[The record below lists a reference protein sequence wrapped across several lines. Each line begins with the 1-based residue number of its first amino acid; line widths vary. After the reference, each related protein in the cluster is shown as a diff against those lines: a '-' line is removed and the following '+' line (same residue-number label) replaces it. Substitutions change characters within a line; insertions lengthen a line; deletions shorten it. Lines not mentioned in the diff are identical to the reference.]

1 MKRETTFLL
10 TVVLALTLIG
20 ILMVYSASGVGTRAA
35 ERLRTPSPFYYVNHQ
50 LIFVAV
56 GLFGMFVA
64 SRIDYHRLASPLYF
78 RAIVMISLVLLVL
91 VLIPGIGAKS
101 GGARR
106 WIQVPGFRFQPSEF
120 AKFAV
125 ILLLSVKLSQNQQ
138 YIRRFWRGIV
148 PPAMI
153 TGVFLVLIL
162 AEHDLGVPV
171 VIGSVSLLMLFMAG
185 IPKRYFFAALGAG
198 GAGVGALIYLSPN
211 RMERMLAFL
220 NPWADPSDT
229 GLQLIQSLAAFA
241 QGSIYGRGPGASEQ
255 KLNYLPAAH
264 TDFIFAVWG
273 EEMGLVGCL
282 ALIALFV
289 AFLIVGVR
297 IISGARDSLGA
308 LLAGGIISLVS
319 FQAAFN
325 MAVTIGLLPTKGL
338 PLPFI
343 SSGGSAV
350 IVYLTMIG
358 VLLNIGLQAEEPER
372 AGAFAPTA

>member
-1 MKRETTFLL
+1 MKRETTFVL
-10 TVVLALTLIG
+10 TVTLALTLIG

-35 ERLRTPSPFYYVNHQ
+35 ERLREPSPFYYVNHQ
-50 LIFVAV
+50 VFFVFIGLI
-56 GLFGMFVA
+56 GMYFA
-64 SRIDYHRLASPLYF
+64 SRFDYHRLASPFYF
-78 RAIVMISLVLLVL
+78 RGIILVSLALLVL
-91 VLIPGIGAKS
+91 VLVVGYAT

-106 WIQVPGFRFQPSEF
+106 WISLPGFRFQPSEI

-125 ILLLSVKLSQNQQ
+125 ILMLAVKLSQNQQ
-138 YIRRFWRGIV
+138 YIRKFWRGIV
-148 PPAMI
+148 PPALS
-153 TGVFLVLIL
+153 TGVFLALIL

-171 VIGSVSLLMLFMAG
+171 VIGSVCLLMLMMAG
-185 IPKRYFFAALGAG
+185 IPKRYFFAALGMG
-198 GAGVGALIYLSPN
+198 GVGVSALIYLSPN
-211 RMERMLAFL
+211 RMERLLAFMD
-220 NPWADPSDT
+220 PWADPSDT

-241 QGSIYGRGPGASEQ
+241 QGSLFGRGPGASEQ
-255 KLNYLPAAH
+255 KLHYLPAAH

-289 AFLIVGVR
+289 SLLIASVR

-308 LLAGGIISLVS
+308 LLAGGIISLIS

-343 SSGGSAV
+343 SSGGSAL

-358 VLLNIGLQAEEPER
+358 VLLNIGLQAREPER
-372 AGAFAPTA
+372 AGAFAPTM